1 MKHGKVAPR
10 LGTFALLILSLQLFE
25 GDTGLGRC
33 PSRPSPDLAHR
44 RALPGAPRHECLD
57 EMHRLL
63 SPHGR
68 IADLEIYLSLRAAAV
83 SFVRVQDAKK
93 VRGQSSWQLCP
104 LHLIARPLKVLHD
117 AGFRHNANRMQ
128 QQRTLMPIS
137 LPTMLRYGALVI
149 ICKSGISY
157 AGAVCDSGAPAGAHE
172 AAQLLPVSLPRGPGG
187 PAVHAAGAA

>member
-10 LGTFALLILSLQLFE
+10 LGTFALLIFSLQLLRV
-25 GDTGLGRC
+25 TLGLAGVPADHLLIWHIDV
-33 PSRPSPDLAHR
+33 PSLAR
-44 RALPGAPRHECLD
+44 RGMNASD

-128 QQRTLMPIS
+128 QQRHLDANQPS
-137 LPTMLRYGALVI
+137 HNAALWR
-149 ICKSGISY
+149 SGIY
-157 AGAVCDSGAPAGAHE
+157 LQERDFLCRRC
-172 AAQLLPVSLPRGPGG
+172 LR
-187 PAVHAAGAA
+187 